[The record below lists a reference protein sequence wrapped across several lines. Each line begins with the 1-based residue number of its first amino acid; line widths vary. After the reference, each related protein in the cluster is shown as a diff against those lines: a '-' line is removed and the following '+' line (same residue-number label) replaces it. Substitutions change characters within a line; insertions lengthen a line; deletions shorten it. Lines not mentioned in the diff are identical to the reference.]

1 MHASTVPLGRRG
13 FADRDVARHH
23 GNAGPGDDQ
32 PDGRGVGLWD
42 AALPRLPAWHRRR
55 NRGGAARG
63 RDGDHGGPPRRPGG
77 ADGAAADAIAKVLI
91 LTIMIIVINTAWL
104 AAGTSLAPLL
114 RDPGRARLVNR
125 CLAAVL
131 LAAAALTVLG
141 R

>member
-77 ADGAAADAIAKVLI
+77 AAGADRRRRRLI
-91 LTIMIIVINTAWL
+91 VWL
-104 AAGTSLAPLL
+104 AYHIATAPPLSDRRGEPAAPGLAGGALL
-114 RDPGRARLVNR
+114 GVANPKAWI
-125 CLAAVL
+125 AI
-131 LAAAALTVLG
+131 
-141 R
+141 